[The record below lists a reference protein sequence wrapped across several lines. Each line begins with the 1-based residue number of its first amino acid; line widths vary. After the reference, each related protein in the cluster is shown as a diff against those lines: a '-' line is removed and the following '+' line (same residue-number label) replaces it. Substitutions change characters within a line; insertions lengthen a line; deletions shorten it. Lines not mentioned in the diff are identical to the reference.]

1 MIIIRHKID
10 FFETLSVK
18 HILITCRARGA
29 VLYTIFLEINLLQ
42 VTILFNSSQ
51 CNTNYVQVPGSRDPV
66 VSAAG
71 GVLGVQHAAAEPGYQ
86 QTSPCSQHDCR
97 HGVTIRI
104 IISHYDNNT
113 GCCKTSGKLCKP
125 FCDTFLGVILLFL
138 C

>member
-1 MIIIRHKID
+1 MSGDI
-10 FFETLSVK
+10 
-18 HILITCRARGA
+18 
-29 VLYTIFLEINLLQ
+29 EIYLLQ

-51 CNTNYVQVPGSRDPV
+51 CNTNYVQVPGSRDPD

-104 IISHYDNNT
+104 IILHYDNNIIHT
-113 GCCKTSGKLCKP
+113 A
-125 FCDTFLGVILLFL
+125 GVSRLPEPRRLPVPV
-138 C
+138 